1 MADDV
6 AKNYK
11 TTRQADKDAAIIEG
25 QLGSVHTLL
34 DEEQV
39 AFADWINNNLA
50 EDKDVKHKLKL
61 AEDGSDMY
69 EKLDDGVI
77 LCKIINLAAP
87 DTIDER
93 VINTGKKVSIF
104 QQHENLTLAINSSK
118 AIGCVAIGMDSHT
131 LNSSQ
136 GKKWLVL
143 GLLWQLIKM
152 YLFKQISIQH
162 VPGLVNLLLDGEDI
176 NDLMKLSP
184 EQLLLRW
191 VNYQL
196 EKAGSSKRVKN
207 FSQDI
212 KDSEAYTDLIA
223 QIAPNGAGVDKS
235 AMKEGDM
242 VKRAEIMLHQADKI
256 DSRAFVTAKDV
267 ARGHEKLNLA
277 FVANLFNNHPALDPP
292 EELDVIEETR
302 EEKMYR
308 NWMNSLGVK
317 PRVNYLYSDLNDG
330 LIIFQAKMIFVVKI
344 FLTFS
349 SILVDGLHQAWYC

>member
-11 TTRQADKDAAIIEG
+11 TTRQADKDAAKIEG

-39 AFADWINNNLA
+39 AFADWINSNLA
-50 EDKDVKHKLKL
+50 EDKDVQHKLKL
-61 AEDGSDMY
+61 DESGRDMY

-104 QQHENLTLAINSSK
+104 QQHENLTLAINSAK
-118 AIGCVAIGMDSHT
+118 AIGCVVIGMDSHT
-131 LNSSQ
+131 LRSEQ

-143 GLLWQLIKM
+143 GLVWQLIKM
-152 YLFKQISIQH
+152 YLFKQITISQ

-176 NDLMKLSP
+176 NDLLKLSP

-196 EKAGSSKRVKN
+196 EKAGSSRRIKN

-212 KDSEAYTDLIA
+212 KDSDVYTDLIS
-223 QIAPNGAGVDKS
+223 QIAPKDAGVDKS
-235 AMKEGDM
+235 AMREADL

-277 FVANLFNNHPALDPP
+277 FVANLFNNHPGLDPP
-292 EELDVIEETR
+292 EEFEDMIEETR

-317 PRVNYLYSDLNDG
+317 PRVNYLYSDLYDG
-330 LIIFQAKMIFVVKI
+330 LIIFQA
-344 FLTFS
+344 
-349 SILVDGLHQAWYC
+349 